1 MADFVNRVHVSP
13 GIYASEQVD
22 MKTAAN
28 SIGITKLAAVGETLK
43 GPAFQPYWIHSPK
56 EFSSVFG
63 GTSTKKFPGSNYPQ
77 YELPYIA
84 NEYLK
89 KGTELCVVRT
99 LGVSGY
105 NAGPAWAITGKKSSD
120 SGATEYVIAI
130 LRSRGGYKYRPE
142 FISTTGEDGCPC
154 KTGNDSIIY
163 DVGERATVVS
173 CGAPLTYNMGAVSLS
188 PYTSLYSDGTECTSY
203 SLGGTVGGFSASYG
217 DYGRF
222 TINCIV
228 GPSDKDVDTI
238 TSGDTEYVMHIP
250 VSLNKSDKDYILNVL
265 GQTNNDGDMPLYVE
279 SLYDVAWSDLVINQ
293 GYNEISQSLTKYNVG
308 YVADYGGLLPVN
320 GILTTHPQELKKKDV
335 GKRFLYSQANGSPS
349 SVDYYVFDY
358 KKGIP
363 EIKDNP
369 APGESGINLYKTD
382 TCVDGHIY
390 TVVQITDDGGKKYYV
405 YRAYSQE
412 STSHLN
418 GDEKITAR
426 DMLLTATDTDE
437 SESKHGM
444 IVYNEEDG
452 LYYREVREFG
462 GITEETTITK
472 EVPTVGYNMVGS
484 GEITED
490 SQYVIN
496 PSDLLSPEKTPGYT
510 KGGETSTSEV
520 YISFGDNFNVYEI
533 NFESPRYRSQQMS
546 SNGQCVRDD
555 SLDMFCVRIPIGA
568 TAQEPVALQFMGSQK
583 KIKIYTNFSSGEF
596 GEEVEIN
603 TQDMPRGYKYNS
615 DGENTIFSATTE
627 YIYIP
632 SLVKSGT
639 SYDEPTC
646 QPKFNISIFT
656 IDTEEIVGYQ
666 YTIVNKEVDNGLYKL
681 STDKLYEIEDKTTAS
696 HFGETE
702 INVYTNYIVDVTPIT
717 CDLNNYKSGYRYSST
732 PWVVSN
738 AKGDAKH
745 IELNKLFR
753 FHTISDGDCSVTDVK
768 VSIENI
774 RPDSGEFDVVVR
786 GYDDS
791 DSSSVVLESFR
802 KCTMGTD
809 KKSIAYKIGTMDGQY
824 ESKSKYITVEVIQT
838 TSTKNSVP
846 AGFLG
851 YPVPNYDGAEIVSGG
866 KKNVKIAPIS
876 YNKIYNENIQKRKQ
890 YFGVSELAGYD
901 YDFFSFKGNMAT
913 IEDPLFVTNGFHLDC
928 RLNEKSYGNS
938 AEVPTITV
946 DGVSGYVFDTVS
958 VNERTSTLQNTPI
971 IASENDM
978 AGSIYEDVKLRK
990 FTMVFAGG
998 FDGWDVYRESRTNTD
1013 DFSYSNYGGNINT
1026 KTGQGRGF
1034 DIFTDASSYGIDGR
1048 AITSDYY
1055 ATLAGISMLK
1065 NPEEVDINLLAT
1077 PGIDTLNNT
1086 KLVEEV
1092 FNMLEDRADTFY
1104 IVSTPDKEAGASD
1117 YVDDIA
1123 DVDEIVDD
1131 VVDKEIYSDYAATY
1145 YPWIK
1150 IEDNGEY
1157 VWLPATR
1164 DVVRNLAESDNT
1176 NTTMNL
1182 APAGTTRGR
1191 VNAIR
1196 ARKNLKNGE
1205 SDALYEANINPVRTY
1220 AQEGLVIMGQKT
1232 LRKEDDLMNRVDV
1245 RRMVM
1250 RMRKLIAI
1258 GCLGLIF
1265 EPNDN
1270 NTVKAFKSII
1280 NGIMQIFVDN
1290 RAIEK
1295 WTMDVDDSQEARDR
1309 LELGAVIYIKPIR
1322 ALEYI
1327 TLNFVVT
1334 NNDVYFED

>member
-28 SIGITKLAAVGETLK
+28 SIGITKLAVVGETLK

-63 GTSTKKFPGSNYPQ
+63 GTSTKKFSGSNYPQ

-89 KGTELCVVRT
+89 SGTELCVVRT

-120 SGATEYVIAI
+120 SGATEYVIAV

-142 FISTTGEDGCPC
+142 FANTVGEDGCPC
-154 KTGNDSIIY
+154 KTGSDSIIF

-173 CGAPLTYNMGAVSLS
+173 CGAPLLYNMDAVSLS
-188 PYTSLYSDGTECTSY
+188 NYTSLFSEGSECTNY
-203 SLGGTVGGFSASYG
+203 SLSGQSQGFSASYG
-217 DYGRF
+217 NYGRF

-228 GPSDKDVDTI
+228 GPSDKAVDSI
-238 TSGDTEYVMHIP
+238 TSDDTEYVMHIP

-265 GQTNNDGDMPLYVE
+265 GQSNNDGDMPLYVE
-279 SLYDVAWSDLVINQ
+279 SLYDVAWSDLVINN
-293 GYNEISQSLTKYNVG
+293 GYNTISEYLTQYNVG
-308 YVADYGGLLPVN
+308 YVSDYGGLLPVN

-335 GKRFLYSQANGSPS
+335 GKRFLYSIDNGSQAGIE
-349 SVDYYVFDY
+349 YYVFDY
-358 KKGIP
+358 QKGIP
-363 EIKDNP
+363 EMKDDP
-369 APGESGINLYKTD
+369 EPGDTGINLYKTELCD
-382 TCVDGHIY
+382 NGHIY

-405 YRAYSQE
+405 YRAYSDE
-412 STSHLN
+412 STSGLS
-418 GDEKITAR
+418 GDELITAR
-426 DMLLTATDTDE
+426 DTLLTATETDA

-452 LYYREVREFG
+452 LYYRATRDMVELSDMGTLEIKTVTPEDVGNLNFSADTYVYRQDVATNSGDTYINLPAGYKLYKVNTSNVKCETKRIYLENDYVEFDGKIYVRYEINGSISSPKTIQLTKDGKSKSAKIYTSEV
-462 GITEETTITK
+462 GIELGAEVTVLTQRSNDVGFVKTEDGEQCAVEVNKKYMFIEGNCKIYTPYSDPVCSTAYKVYELDTTEPK
-472 EVPTVGYNMVGS
+472 KFYNKKVS
-484 GEITED
+484 SESDNSKYKLSYD
-490 SQYVIN
+490 SQYQITFK
-496 PSDLLSPEKTPGYT
+496 E
-510 KGGETSTSEV
+510 SE
-520 YISFGDNFNVYEI
+520 D
-533 NFESPRYRSQQMS
+533 
-546 SNGQCVRDD
+546 
-555 SLDMFCVRIPIGA
+555 
-568 TAQEPVALQFMGSQK
+568 
-583 KIKIYTNFSSGEF
+583 FS
-596 GEEVEIN
+596 
-603 TQDMPRGYKYNS
+603 
-615 DGENTIFSATTE
+615 
-627 YIYIP
+627 
-632 SLVKSGT
+632 
-639 SYDEPTC
+639 
-646 QPKFNISIFT
+646 
-656 IDTEEIVGYQ
+656 
-666 YTIVNKEVDNGLYKL
+666 
-681 STDKLYEIEDKTTAS
+681 
-696 HFGETE
+696 TE
-702 INVYTNYIVDVTPIT
+702 IYGSDFMTLIKPIT

-753 FHTISDGDCSVTDVK
+753 FHTISDGDGSVTDVK

-786 GYDDS
+786 SYNDS

-802 KCTMGTD
+802 RCTMGTGN
-809 KKSIAYKIGTMDGQY
+809 KSIAYKIGTMDGQY

-838 TSTKNSVP
+838 TATKNSVP

-851 YPVPNYDGAEIVSGG
+851 YPVPNYDGAEIVSSGQ
-866 KKNVKIAPIS
+866 KNVKIAPIS
-876 YNKIYNENIQKRKQ
+876 YNKTYNENIQKRKQ
-890 YFGVSELAGYD
+890 YFGISELAGYD
-901 YDFFSFKGNMAT
+901 YDYFSFKGNMAT

-928 RLNEKSYGNS
+928 RLNEDSYGNKDE
-938 AEVPTITV
+938 APIITV
-946 DGVSGYVFDTVS
+946 DGISGYVFDTVS
-958 VNERTSTLQNTPI
+958 VNERTTTLQNTPV

-978 AGSIYEDVKLRK
+978 AGSIYEDIKLRK

-1013 DFSYSNYGGNINT
+1013 EFSYSNYGGNINT
-1026 KTGQGRGF
+1026 RTGQGRGF

-1055 ATLAGISMLK
+1055 ATLAGVSLLK

-1092 FNMLEDRADTFY
+1092 FNILEDRADTFY

-1145 YPWIK
+1145 YPWVK

-1205 SDALYEANINPVRTY
+1205 SDTLYEANINPVRTY

-1280 NGIMQIFVDN
+1280 SGIMQIFIDN
-1290 RAIEK
+1290 RAIER

-1309 LELGAVIYIKPIR
+1309 LELGAVIYIKPIK